1 MPILDNFRTG
11 ATNLK
16 EKINSSVEAKVARK
30 VTQSKNEIGIL
41 DPRFSPHR
49 KCWLSDG
56 KKTIVG
62 VYGRGTSQEITE
74 VWNSPYQNASL
85 ESATPQATAAYQIFT
100 GGKTFVK
107 DMNSARTWSG
117 NEPTNVTLELMLY
130 AVKDAAAEVMLPL
143 RTLEEFAAPDTS
155 AFIGLSGKATSI
167 LSLDI
172 GRRIIYPSLCMTNI
186 SMPFDKEVD
195 SKGNFVRCTVNITF
209 TTPVALSQ
217 NLLKQGYGIKI
228 TQ

>member
-1 MPILDNFRTG
+1 
-11 ATNLK
+11 
-16 EKINSSVEAKVARK
+16 
-30 VTQSKNEIGIL
+30 
-41 DPRFSPHR
+41 
-49 KCWLSDG
+49 
-56 KKTIVG
+56 
-62 VYGRGTSQEITE
+62 
-74 VWNSPYQNASL
+74 
-85 ESATPQATAAYQIFT
+85 
-100 GGKTFVK
+100 
-107 DMNSARTWSG
+107 
-117 NEPTNVTLELMLY
+117 MLY

-172 GRRIIYPSLCMTNI
+172 GRRIIYPSL